1 MATFILLLFT
11 INLDALSFGIAYGI
25 NNQKLKPTTILYIC
39 LFSTLLFSVPLALSK
54 YISQFFNEIVLRII
68 NSIVLFLLGLF
79 YIFKKETQKK
89 DPVVKFGFKQGF
101 FESIAI
107 SVDAMFTSLLS
118 GFNSNYFIF
127 AVFLYAFI
135 NYFAIFFGNYFL
147 LKFKFSSKINLQ
159 FISGFIFI
167 FLGFFK
173 LIGF

>member
-11 INLDALSFGIAYGI
+11 INLDALSFGISYGL
-25 NNQKLKPTTILYIC
+25 NNKKLKPITILYFC
-39 LFSTLLFSVPLALSK
+39 LFSTLLFSIPLALSK
-54 YISQFFNEIVLRII
+54 HISQFFSEIVLRII
-68 NSIVLFLLGLF
+68 NSIVLILLGLF

-89 DPVVKFGFKQGF
+89 DPVMKLGFKQGF
-101 FESIAI
+101 FECIAI
-107 SVDAMFTSLLS
+107 SVDAMFTALLS
-118 GFNSNYFIF
+118 GFNSKYFIF
-127 AVFLYAFI
+127 AVILYAFI